1 MSIWTDKIVDL
12 ESKGLS
18 LVAIAEFIGMTP
30 AAVSELKQG
39 RTKEPRFTS
48 ATKLLALHVEHC
60 GTSGPS
66 SRSQDGDPPEAT
78 AKVITPKPKPPKT
91 GGAKAR
97 VPEKEAA

>member
-12 ESKGLS
+12 EGAGLS
-18 LVAIAEFIGMTP
+18 LVAIAEFVGMTP

-60 GTSGPS
+60 GPGRPPS
-66 SRSQDGDPPEAT
+66 RGHDDQPPEPT
-78 AKVITPKPKPPKT
+78 TVVIPKPKPPKT

-97 VPEKEAA
+97 APEKEAA